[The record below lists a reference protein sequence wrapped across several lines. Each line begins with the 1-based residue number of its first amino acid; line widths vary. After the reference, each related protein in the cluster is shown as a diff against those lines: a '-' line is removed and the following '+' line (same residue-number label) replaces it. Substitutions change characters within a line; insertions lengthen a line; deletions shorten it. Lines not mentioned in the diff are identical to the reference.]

1 MQSRSMKTDQAA
13 EHLQTIRTLME
24 RSALYRRALAPVML
38 LVGLLGILAATFGF
52 ITHIHADLAFIGLWF
67 ATSLLALSGSFL
79 LIRKQAL
86 KNAEPFWTP
95 PTRRVAEAIAPPL
108 FFGAIISLVFLGPAG
123 DHDQAAVFLPATWM
137 ALYGCALHSA
147 GFFIPRGIKWLGW
160 CFVLCGTGLFILPF
174 ADIAVFGWWDNAG
187 NLAMGS
193 TFGALHLAYGIYLY
207 LTEQRKNVA

>member
-1 MQSRSMKTDQAA
+1 
-13 EHLQTIRTLME
+13 
-24 RSALYRRALAPVML
+24 
-38 LVGLLGILAATFGF
+38 
-52 ITHIHADLAFIGLWF
+52 
-67 ATSLLALSGSFL
+67 
-79 LIRKQAL
+79 
-86 KNAEPFWTP
+86 
-95 PTRRVAEAIAPPL
+95 
-108 FFGAIISLVFLGPAG
+108 
-123 DHDQAAVFLPATWM
+123 M